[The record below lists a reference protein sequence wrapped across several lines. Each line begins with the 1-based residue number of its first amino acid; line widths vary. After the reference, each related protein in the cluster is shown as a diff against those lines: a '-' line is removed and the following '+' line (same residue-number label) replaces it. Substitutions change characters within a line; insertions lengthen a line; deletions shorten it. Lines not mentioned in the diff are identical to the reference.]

1 MIPIQL
7 TIEGLYSYQEKQVI
21 DFTKLI
27 EAGLFGIFGRVGSG
41 KSSIL
46 EAISFGLYGETERMN
61 KTDNRAYNMMN
72 LKSNRSLIDFEFYNF
87 KDEKYRIYREFK
99 RNSKRFEDVKR
110 SEAILYKWEKDEWI
124 PKPDLNIQEVI
135 GLSYENFKRT
145 IIIPQGQFK
154 EFLELG
160 GKARTDML
168 QQIFGLDRFDL
179 AHKAKNLYSTAKESL
194 NLVEGELKSYQN
206 ISAQEIEQKK
216 ELHKQEAEKSNILV
230 AQYRSENE
238 QFQKILAVKNDFVT
252 IADKRNE
259 LANLEIKLP
268 EIHQQK
274 NELYQFEKIE
284 KAFSSILNEQK
295 ITLQNKVEKE
305 EALALQT
312 VEVTNL
318 QQQFDIVENDLKT
331 AEQESKTIEYLKEE
345 YREFQ
350 LIKEIKKA
358 ENNRKTLLLNLSKSE
373 EFIKEAKQSVIALNK
388 ELLEQQ
394 NLLLSLKNQRI
405 ETSVLMEIN
414 SWFARQENI
423 LADKQKWQV
432 NHQKLQQEISENEK
446 DIADL
451 KFKNPQKWQAEIAN
465 YKQVFNQSIQKIEE
479 ELGQLK
485 VKEQLANYT
494 HNLHEGEPCLLCG
507 ATNHPNILK
516 GENVSELVTQT
527 KGKLEAE
534 KDKLQRLSGYE
545 TRATIVFEKQQILI
559 GQQVELQKEQQEI
572 NQQELSHANTFIWTI
587 VPKDDKA
594 QFAIIQKQAKDSE
607 LQIEALEKQIEAH
620 KVEVD
625 NKREKVEEIEKGI
638 TENKI
643 VNAGIESEI
652 YTKKAQIIRLQ
663 WEEFIAVEET
673 VLDEQL
679 QQRLAE
685 IQRIEQTYKKLSE
698 QYSILSP
705 QLASAKTLL
714 ESKKLAVNEIKL
726 KVKELE
732 LTIEGLLKHHQLS
745 TVEDAQLILNKNID
759 LEQQRNSIQAFEME
773 LEVVRNSVKELE
785 QKLAGIAFNIN
796 EFAQQEEKVT
806 QLEQATNKAKEIVVK
821 LEGEIERLENDWKK
835 KQSLE
840 KELAVIE
847 KRTANLN
854 TLLTMFNGA
863 GFVNYVSTIYLK
875 NLCDMAN
882 LRFHRL
888 TNNQL
893 SLQLNDNNDF
903 EIVDYLNEGK
913 TRSVKTLSG
922 GQSFQVS
929 LSLALALAE
938 SVQSLSKS
946 NKNFFFIDEGF
957 GTQDTESVNVVFETL
972 NNLQKENRIVGIIS
986 HVDEL
991 QERIPISLSVV
1002 KTERNGSL
1010 VSVHN
1015 T

>member
-61 KTDNRAYNMMN
+61 KADNRAYNMMN

-99 RNSKRFEDVKR
+99 RNSKRFDDVKR
-110 SEAILYKWEKDEWI
+110 SEAILYKWENEEWI
-124 PKPDLNIQEVI
+124 PQPDLNIQEVI
-135 GLSYENFKRT
+135 GLSYDNFKRT

-179 AHKAKNLYSTAKESL
+179 SHKAKSVYNAAKESL

-216 ELHKQEAEKSNILV
+216 ELHQQEKEISNQL
-230 AQYRSENE
+230 ALQYRTENE
-238 QFQKILAVKNDFVT
+238 QFQKVLAVKNDFVT
-252 IADKRNE
+252 IANKQKE
-259 LANLEIKLP
+259 LADLEAKLP
-268 EIHQQK
+268 EIQQKK
-274 NELYQFEKIE
+274 NELSQFEKIE
-284 KAFSSILNEQK
+284 KAFASVLKEQEIILK
-295 ITLQNKVEKE
+295 NKQEKE
-305 EALALQT
+305 DKLALQT

-318 QQQFDIVENDLKT
+318 QKQFDVVEYSFKT
-331 AEQESKTIEYLKEE
+331 AEQEFKTLDYLKEE
-345 YREFQ
+345 WRELQ

-358 ENNRKTLLLNLSKSE
+358 EINRKALLVNLQKNEQS
-373 EFIKEAKQSVIALNK
+373 IKEAQNNAIVVNEKLVQ
-388 ELLEQQ
+388 QQ
-394 NLLLSLKNQRI
+394 NILAELKKQRI
-405 ETSVLMEIN
+405 DTSVLMEIDA
-414 SWFARQENI
+414 WFIHQDVLFNEN
-423 LADKQKWQV
+423 QKWQ
-432 NHQKLQQEISENEK
+432 NNSQKLTQEISQNEN
-446 DIADL
+446 DIAAL
-451 KFKNPQKWQAEIAN
+451 KFKNVQNWQAEIEH
-465 YKQVFNQSIQKIEE
+465 YKQLFNQSIQKIED
-479 ELGQLK
+479 ELRQLK
-485 VKEQLANYT
+485 VNEQLVHYS
-494 HNLHEGEPCLLCG
+494 HNLQEGQPCSLCG
-507 ATNHPNILK
+507 ATHHPNVLK
-516 GENVSELVTQT
+516 SENIDQIIVLAQQ
-527 KGKLEAE
+527 KLEAE
-534 KDKLQRLSGYE
+534 KDKLQRLSIYE
-545 TRATIVFEKQQILI
+545 TKATIVFEKKQQLNNQHVDLLQEQQNNTQQQLNHHNAFVWTIVSKDDKVGFTALKSQAKEI
-559 GQQVELQKEQQEI
+559 ALQIEVLDQQVEELKKEVD
-572 NQQELSHANTFIWTI
+572 T
-587 VPKDDKA
+587 KR
-594 QFAIIQKQAKDSE
+594 
-607 LQIEALEKQIEAH
+607 KQI
-620 KVEVD
+620 D
-625 NKREKVEEIEKGI
+625 EIEKGI
-638 TENKI
+638 TESKI
-643 VNAGIESEI
+643 QNAGIESEI
-652 YTKKAQIIRLQ
+652 LTKKAQVIRLQ
-663 WEEFIAVEET
+663 WQDYEHIEET
-673 VLDEQL
+673 IIDQQL
-679 QQRLAE
+679 QHQTAT
-685 IQRIEQTYKKLSE
+685 IQRIEHSYKTLSE
-698 QYSILSP
+698 QYQNIIP

-714 ESKKLAVNEIKL
+714 ENNKLEVNEVLL
-726 KVKELE
+726 KATE
-732 LTIEGLLKHHQLS
+732 LTLAIEQLLQQYQIS
-745 TVEDAQLILNKNID
+745 TLEEVQLILNKNID
-759 LEQQRNSIQAFEME
+759 VEQQRNNIQTFDLQ
-773 LEVVRNSVKELE
+773 LEVLRISIKELKE
-785 QKLAGIAFNIN
+785 KLEGIAFDMND
-796 EFAQQEEKVT
+796 FSQQEIKIL
-806 QLEQATNKAKEIVVK
+806 QLEKDSNTAKEVVVK
-821 LEGEIERLENDWKK
+821 LEGEIERLEKDWNK
-835 KQSLE
+835 KQMLE
-840 KELAVIE
+840 KEFAIIE
-847 KRTANLN
+847 KRTTNLS

-893 SLQLNDNNDF
+893 SLQLNANNDF

-1002 KTERNGSL
+1002 KTEKNGSL
-1010 VSVHN
+1010 VTEN
-1015 T
+1015 NQ

>member
-61 KTDNRAYNMMN
+61 KADNRAYNMMN

-99 RNSKRFEDVKR
+99 RNSKRFDDVKR
-110 SEAILYKWEKDEWI
+110 SEAILYKWENEEWI
-124 PKPDLNIQEVI
+124 PQPDLNIQEVI
-135 GLSYENFKRT
+135 GLSYDNFKRT

-179 AHKAKNLYSTAKESL
+179 SHKAKSVYNAAKESL

-216 ELHKQEAEKSNILV
+216 ELHQQEKEISNQL
-230 AQYRSENE
+230 ALQYRTENE
-238 QFQKILAVKNDFVT
+238 QFQKVLAVKNDFVT
-252 IADKRNE
+252 IANKQKE
-259 LANLEIKLP
+259 LADLEAKLP
-268 EIHQQK
+268 EIQQQK
-274 NELYQFEKIE
+274 NELSQFEKIE
-284 KAFSSILNEQK
+284 KAFASVLKEQEIILK
-295 ITLQNKVEKE
+295 NKQEKE
-305 EALALQT
+305 DKLALQT

-318 QQQFDIVENDLKT
+318 QKQFDVVEYSFKT
-331 AEQESKTIEYLKEE
+331 AEQEFKTLDYLKEE
-345 YREFQ
+345 WRELQ

-358 ENNRKTLLLNLSKSE
+358 EINRKALLVNLQKNEQS
-373 EFIKEAKQSVIALNK
+373 IKEAQNNAIVVNEKLVQ
-388 ELLEQQ
+388 QQ
-394 NLLLSLKNQRI
+394 NILAELKKQRI
-405 ETSVLMEIN
+405 DTSVLMEIDA
-414 SWFARQENI
+414 WFIHQDVLFNEN
-423 LADKQKWQV
+423 QKWQ
-432 NHQKLQQEISENEK
+432 NNNQKLTQEISQNEN
-446 DIADL
+446 DITAL
-451 KFKNPQKWQAEIAN
+451 KFKNVQNWQAEIEH
-465 YKQVFNQSIQKIEE
+465 YKQLFNQSIQKIED
-479 ELGQLK
+479 ELRQLK
-485 VKEQLANYT
+485 VNEQLVHYA
-494 HNLHEGEPCLLCG
+494 HNLQEGQPCSLCG
-507 ATNHPNILK
+507 AMHHPNVLK
-516 GENVSELVTQT
+516 SENIDQIIVLAQQ
-527 KGKLEAE
+527 KLEAE
-534 KDKLQRLSGYE
+534 KDKLQRLSIYE
-545 TRATIVFEKQQILI
+545 TKATIVFEKKQQLNNQHVDLLQEQQNNTQQQLNHHNAFVWTIVSKDDKVGFTTLKSQAKEI
-559 GQQVELQKEQQEI
+559 ALQIEVLDQQVEELKKEVD
-572 NQQELSHANTFIWTI
+572 T
-587 VPKDDKA
+587 KR
-594 QFAIIQKQAKDSE
+594 
-607 LQIEALEKQIEAH
+607 KQI
-620 KVEVD
+620 D
-625 NKREKVEEIEKGI
+625 EIEKGI
-638 TENKI
+638 TESKI
-643 VNAGIESEI
+643 QNAGIESEI
-652 YTKKAQIIRLQ
+652 LTKKAQVIRLQ
-663 WEEFIAVEET
+663 WQDYEHIEET
-673 VLDEQL
+673 IIDQQL
-679 QQRLAE
+679 QHQIAT
-685 IQRIEQTYKKLSE
+685 IQRIEYSYKTLSE
-698 QYSILSP
+698 QYQNIIP

-714 ESKKLAVNEIKL
+714 ENNKLAVNEVLL
-726 KVKELE
+726 KATE
-732 LTIEGLLKHHQLS
+732 LTLAIEQLLQQYQIS
-745 TVEDAQLILNKNID
+745 TLEEVQLILNKNID
-759 LEQQRNSIQAFEME
+759 VEQQRNNIQTFDLQ
-773 LEVVRNSVKELE
+773 LEVLRISIKELKE
-785 QKLAGIAFNIN
+785 KLEGIAFDMND
-796 EFAQQEEKVT
+796 FSQQEIKIL
-806 QLEQATNKAKEIVVK
+806 QLEKDSNTAKEVVVK
-821 LEGEIERLENDWKK
+821 LEGEIERLEKDWNK
-835 KQSLE
+835 KQMLE
-840 KELAVIE
+840 KEFAIIE
-847 KRTANLN
+847 KRTTNLS

-893 SLQLNDNNDF
+893 SLQLNANNDF

-957 GTQDTESVNVVFETL
+957 GTQDIESVNVVFETL

-1002 KTERNGSL
+1002 KTEKNGSL
-1010 VSVHN
+1010 VTEKN
-1015 T
+1015 Q